1 MQEYVKRMIIE
12 KKELDG
18 RISKAKKAVENPPY
32 GADSESINL
41 LKEQIG
47 FMESYSAVLEKRIAR
62 ARR

>member
-1 MQEYVKRMIIE
+1 MQKYVERMIVE

-41 LKEQIG
+41 LKEQIV

>member
-1 MQEYVKRMIIE
+1 MQKYVERMIIE

-41 LKEQIG
+41 LKEQIV
-47 FMESYSAVLEKRIAR
+47 FMESYSVVLEKRIAR

>member
-41 LKEQIG
+41 LKEQVV
-47 FMESYSAVLEKRIAR
+47 FMESYSAVLGKRIAR